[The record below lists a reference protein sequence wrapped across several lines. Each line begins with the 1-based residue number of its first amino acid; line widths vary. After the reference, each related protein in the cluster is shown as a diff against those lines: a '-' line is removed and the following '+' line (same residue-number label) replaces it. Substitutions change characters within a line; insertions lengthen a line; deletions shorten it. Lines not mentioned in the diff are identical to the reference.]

1 MSAYAF
7 IFKVNQKN
15 MKMNM
20 NVPTYS
26 CLHSDPQKRVT
37 GEMKSVTSFLLN
49 GCGKIRLSL
58 SALLHKGRTSS
69 EPSSAAAV
77 AAFAATTAAATT
89 AFSATIV
96 LTAVAPCFAT
106 AAAAAHAAAAE
117 AAEAPVG

>member
-1 MSAYAF
+1 MSAYPF
-7 IFKVNQKN
+7 FFKVNQKN
-15 MKMNM
+15 MKMNI

-58 SALLHKGRTSS
+58 SALLHKGRTSL
-69 EPSSAAAV
+69 EPSSAAAG
-77 AAFAATTAAATT
+77 AAFAATTAFATA

-96 LTAVAPCFAT
+96 FSVAAPCLST
-106 AAAAAHAAAAE
+106 AAATAHAAATE

>member
-7 IFKVNQKN
+7 FFKVNQKN
-15 MKMNM
+15 MKMNI

-58 SALLHKGRTSS
+58 SALLHKGRTSL
-69 EPSSAAAV
+69 EPSSAAAG

-89 AFSATIV
+89 TFTAIV
-96 LTAVAPCFAT
+96 LTAVAPCFTT
-106 AAAAAHAAAAE
+106 AAATAHAAAAE
-117 AAEAPVG
+117 ATEAPVG

>member
-7 IFKVNQKN
+7 IFKVNRKN
-15 MKMNM
+15 MKMNI

-58 SALLHKGRTSS
+58 SALLHKGRTSL
-69 EPSSAAAV
+69 EPSSAAAG
-77 AAFAATTAAATT
+77 AAFAATTATATT

-96 LTAVAPCFAT
+96 FSVAAPCLST
-106 AAAAAHAAAAE
+106 AAATAHAAATE
-117 AAEAPVG
+117 ATEAPVG

>member
-7 IFKVNQKN
+7 FFKVNQKN

-58 SALLHKGRTSS
+58 SALLHKGRTSL
-69 EPSSAAAV
+69 EPSSAAAG

-89 AFSATIV
+89 AFTAIV
-96 LTAVAPCFAT
+96 LTAVAPCFTTAVAT
-106 AAAAAHAAAAE
+106 AHAAAAE

>member
-7 IFKVNQKN
+7 FFKFNQKN
-15 MKMNM
+15 TKMNI

-58 SALLHKGRTSS
+58 SALLHKGRTSL
-69 EPSSAAAV
+69 EPSSAAAG

-89 AFSATIV
+89 TFTAIV
-96 LTAVAPCFAT
+96 LTAVAPCFTT
-106 AAAAAHAAAAE
+106 AAATAHAAAAE

>member
-15 MKMNM
+15 MKMNI

-58 SALLHKGRTSS
+58 SALLHKGRTSL
-69 EPSSAAAV
+69 EPSSAAAG
-77 AAFAATTAAATT
+77 AAFATAATATA

-96 LTAVAPCFAT
+96 FSVAAPCLST
-106 AAAAAHAAAAE
+106 AAATAHAAAAE

>member
-7 IFKVNQKN
+7 FFKVNQKN

-58 SALLHKGRTSS
+58 SALLHKGRTSL
-69 EPSSAAAV
+69 EPSSAAAG

-89 AFSATIV
+89 TFTAIV
-96 LTAVAPCFAT
+96 LTAVAPCFTT
-106 AAAAAHAAAAE
+106 AAATAHAAAAE

>member
-58 SALLHKGRTSS
+58 SALLHKGRTSL
-69 EPSSAAAV
+69 EPSSAAAG
-77 AAFAATTAAATT
+77 AAFAATTAAAATT
-89 AFSATIV
+89 FTAIV
-96 LTAVAPCFAT
+96 LTAVAPCFTT
-106 AAAAAHAAAAE
+106 AAATAHAAAAE

>member
-7 IFKVNQKN
+7 FFKVNQKN
-15 MKMNM
+15 KKMNI

-58 SALLHKGRTSS
+58 SALLHKGRTSL
-69 EPSSAAAV
+69 EPSSAAGAT
-77 AAFAATTAAATT
+77 FAATTAAATT
-89 AFSATIV
+89 AFTTAIV
-96 LTAVAPCFAT
+96 LTAVAPCFTT
-106 AAAAAHAAAAE
+106 AAATAHAAAAE

>member
-7 IFKVNQKN
+7 FFKVNQKN

-58 SALLHKGRTSS
+58 SALLHKGRTSL
-69 EPSSAAAV
+69 EPSSAAAG
-77 AAFAATTAAATT
+77 AAFAATTAFTT
-89 AFSATIV
+89 AIV
-96 LTAVAPCFAT
+96 LTAVAPCFTT
-106 AAAAAHAAAAE
+106 AAATAHAAAAE

>member
-7 IFKVNQKN
+7 FFKVNQKN

-58 SALLHKGRTSS
+58 SALLHKGRTSL
-69 EPSSAAAV
+69 EPSSAAAG
-77 AAFAATTAAATT
+77 AAFVATTAAAATT
-89 AFSATIV
+89 FTAIV
-96 LTAVAPCFAT
+96 LTAVAPCFTT
-106 AAAAAHAAAAE
+106 AAATAHAAAAE

>member
-1 MSAYAF
+1 MSVYAF

-15 MKMNM
+15 MKMNI

-58 SALLHKGRTSS
+58 SALLHKGRTSL
-69 EPSSAAAV
+69 EPSSAAAG

-89 AFSATIV
+89 TFTAIV

-117 AAEAPVG
+117 ATEAPVG